1 MYYQGKEVRGIMDEK
16 REIWITEHAGD
27 SVYAEDAVELYAV
40 YEKET
45 LIGLREATEEEEA
58 QWSQMRQ
65 QTAGKQE
72 EWEDKLQT
80 EMSKTETDT
89 ILSYVKQQD
98 GKTYYSWDDGET
110 WIPLSDEGYEA
121 LFPTSDVEW

>member
-1 MYYQGKEVRGIMDEK
+1 MDEK